1 MLKNYYFI
9 ISKES
14 SYLSIKK
21 NKKMKKIFIF
31 LCSLVFGVIISF
43 INFKILKNNNS
54 SNNNIFFILVI
65 LLIFLN
71 PLIKFFF
78 PKLKIMSIGSLK
90 FYPNLLKKIL
100 NRFT

>member
-1 MLKNYYFI
+1 
-9 ISKES
+9 
-14 SYLSIKK
+14 
-21 NKKMKKIFIF
+21 MKKIFIF

-43 INFKILKNNNS
+43 INFKILKNNNIS
-54 SNNNIFFILVI
+54 FVLVI

-71 PLIKFFF
+71 PLIKYFF
-78 PKLKIMSIGSLK
+78 PKLKVMGIGSLK

>member
-1 MLKNYYFI
+1 MKLASFFI
-9 ISKES
+9 H
-14 SYLSIKK
+14 L

-71 PLIKFFF
+71 PLIKYFF
-78 PKLKIMSIGSLK
+78 PKLKIMGISSLK

>member
-1 MLKNYYFI
+1 
-9 ISKES
+9 
-14 SYLSIKK
+14 
-21 NKKMKKIFIF
+21 MKKIFIF
-31 LCSLVFGVIISF
+31 LCSLVFGIIISF

-54 SNNNIFFILVI
+54 SNNNISFVLVI

-71 PLIKFFF
+71 PLIKYFF
-78 PKLKIMSIGSLK
+78 PKLKIMGIGSLK